1 MNFFLNI
8 MKEKGH
14 SCLGK
19 GFYMPAY
26 SFILCAS
33 SLASAEIKWASTKAH
48 ILLLLSSSLFYSL
61 KKVWLNFLDKS

>member
-1 MNFFLNI
+1 MNICLNI

-33 SLASAEIKWASTKAH
+33 SLASAEIKWAH
-48 ILLLLSSSLFYSL
+48 ILLLLSSSSLFYSL